1 MVIPDSTV
9 ERREGGLVVLAGATG
24 DLGARIAAAL
34 GRRGVAFRALLRPGT
49 SADVRSSLAA
59 AGAVPIEVDYNDAAG
74 LRNACEGAS
83 CVVSALNGLEPVM
96 LGLQGQLLEAAVA
109 AGVPR
114 FVPSDF
120 SLDFTKTRPGD
131 NRNMDVRRAFMAR
144 IDEAPIEATSVLNGA
159 FADLL
164 TGQAPIVLHK
174 QRKIL
179 YWGSADQPLDFT
191 TKDDVADYVADV
203 ALDVASP
210 RFLRIAG
217 ATVSPRQL
225 AGIMTDLTGQRF
237 GLFRPGGIGLL
248 GVLIRIARTLT
259 PRSDAVFP
267 AWQGMQYIRDMASGR
282 GKLEP
287 LDNDRYENRHWTSAR
302 DVLSRQ
308 QPALALA
315 RTIGD

>member
-1 MVIPDSTV
+1 MRNDAMMKNDAIMIA
-9 ERREGGLVVLAGATG
+9 LAGGTG
-24 DLGARIAAAL
+24 DLGGRIATAL
-34 GRRGVAFRALLRPGT
+34 GCRQIPFRAL
-49 SADVRSSLAA
+49 VRSGASTVGRGGLES
-59 AGAVPIEVDYNDAAG
+59 AGASVIEVDYDDPAALRDACG
-74 LRNACEGAS
+74 GAS

-96 LGLQGQLLEAAVA
+96 IGMQGKLLTAAVA

-114 FVPSDF
+114 FIPSDY

-144 IDEAPIEATSVLNGA
+144 IDGAPIKATSVLNGA

-174 QRKIL
+174 QHRIL

-203 ALDVASP
+203 ALDAGAP

-225 AGIMTDLTGQRF
+225 AGIMTDLTKETF

-248 GVLIRIARTLT
+248 GILIAVARTLT

-267 AWQGMQYIRDMASGR
+267 AWQGMQYLRDMASGR

-287 LDNDRYENRHWTSAR
+287 LDNDRYGKKAWTSAR
-302 DVLSRQ
+302 DVLAS
-308 QPALALA
+308 AA
-315 RTIGD
+315 